1 MHRIFCIAEVCKKTD
16 NRRFSWLLLG
26 CLVIQNPALAGSKEF
41 GKTPTRRLLCSS
53 QIDLSFCHQAEPIL
67 VKLSPVEPSS
77 LAPFS
82 CLFSSTNSLSCP
94 ACLGPDDCS
103 AAVIY
108 LLIHIHDKNKGKVR
122 EHTQSHNRD
131 IPFVCSSFRSKK
143 HVCAIVFEVLNFEL
157 VQGLLVSDA
166 ISEEGQPRTVVSRI
180 ASGPFKKKAK
190 KKEKKK
196 KTHTQLGY
204 GTSIGTINNRLR
216 QK

>member
-1 MHRIFCIAEVCKKTD
+1 
-16 NRRFSWLLLG
+16 
-26 CLVIQNPALAGSKEF
+26 
-41 GKTPTRRLLCSS
+41 
-53 QIDLSFCHQAEPIL
+53 
-67 VKLSPVEPSS
+67 
-77 LAPFS
+77 
-82 CLFSSTNSLSCP
+82 
-94 ACLGPDDCS
+94 
-103 AAVIY
+103 
-108 LLIHIHDKNKGKVR
+108 
-122 EHTQSHNRD
+122 
-131 IPFVCSSFRSKK
+131 
-143 HVCAIVFEVLNFEL
+143 VFEVLNFKL